1 MGGKRTAKVA
11 VKGPNAHP
19 FYKWAAAERPA
30 DLPGWNFHK
39 YLIDRS
45 GKVVG
50 SFASQVEP
58 QDKAVVG
65 AIEKAL
71 AAGK

>member
-1 MGGKRTAKVA
+1 MALFKATGTA
-11 VKGPNAHP
+11 
-19 FYKWAAAERPA
+19 
-30 DLPGWNFHK
+30 PGWNFHK